1 MGDDKDKEDE
11 KRPRDEQKPQP
22 PPGREIREGYEPPL
36 RS

>member
-11 KRPRDEQKPQP
+11 RPRDEQKPQP

-36 RS
+36 ER